1 MFAITEV
8 FKQEI
13 QQAWGDP
20 DRVTEIAMDEFL
32 RANAG
37 DQNLAT
43 KNAAA
48 LIRDIAE
55 DTHALLPQDFFD
67 KLSEQQIN

>member
-8 FKQEI
+8 FKREI
-13 QQAWGDP
+13 EQAWGDP
-20 DRVTEIAMDEFL
+20 DRVADIAMDEFL
-32 RANAG
+32 RVNTG
-37 DQNLAT
+37 NQNLAT

-55 DTHALLPQDFFD
+55 DTHTLLPQDFFD
-67 KLSEQQIN
+67 KLSAEEIN